1 MNEQPAAI
9 VGTITAAVAA
19 VIALVV
25 AFGIDLTPDQQAA
38 ILSVAA
44 VAAPLIAAL
53 FIRLRVWS
61 PASHEA
67 VIQRVRRVEATARNI
82 TSDAPSS
89 GVDPI
94 QSWPDGYDRRP
105 PLG

>member
-19 VIALVV
+19 LIALFV

-53 FIRLRVWS
+53 FIRRRVWS

-67 VIQRVRRVEATARNI
+67 VIQRVRRVEATARQQLTDEPNLG
-82 TSDAPSS
+82 D
-89 GVDPI
+89 VD
-94 QSWPDGYDRRP
+94 RP
-105 PLG
+105 PMG

>member
-53 FIRLRVWS
+53 FIRRRVWS

-67 VIQRVRRVEATARNI
+67 VIQQVRRVEATARQQF
-82 TSDAPSS
+82 TDVPD
-89 GVDPI
+89 VD
-94 QSWPDGYDRRP
+94 RP
-105 PLG
+105 PMG

>member
-19 VIALVV
+19 LIALFV
-25 AFGIDLTPDQQAA
+25 AFGVELTPDQQAA

-53 FIRLRVWS
+53 FIRRRVYS
-61 PASHEA
+61 PATHEA
-67 VIQRVRRVEATARNI
+67 AIQRVRRVEAAATHSDHVHVATAA
-82 TSDAPSS
+82 D
-89 GVDPI
+89 VD
-94 QSWPDGYDRRP
+94 RP
-105 PLG
+105 PMG